1 MSSGESRH
9 RSRHFSLRAK
19 QDAVF
24 RVLKGEP
31 VASVAEDVGVGV
43 NRLERWHSRFIEGGA
58 AALNKKPTRTGLFET
73 LRTQGSGI
81 MQWVGL
87 LFLLTVLVFFLVRI
101 LS

>member
-1 MSSGESRH
+1 MPRSQSRQH
-9 RSRHFSLRAK
+9 SLHYSLHAK
-19 QDAVF
+19 QEAVL

-31 VASVAEDVGVGV
+31 VTAVAEDVGVGV

-58 AALNKKPTRTGLFET
+58 AALNQRATRRGLYET

-81 MQWVGL
+81 MQWAGL
-87 LFLLTVLVFFLVRI
+87 LFVLTVLVFFLVRM